1 MNIRPK
7 VLTEV
12 INIRC
17 TPEEKA
23 VVLEQARIAGLS
35 PSALGR
41 KRLLEQQVFAR
52 EVMVER
58 NELRRLGGLLKL
70 VHQESNGVYS
80 KQTAEI
86 LGLIR
91 ERLKALGA

>member
-1 MNIRPK
+1 MNVRPK
-7 VLTEV
+7 SLTAT

-17 TPEEKA
+17 TPDEKA
-23 VVLEQARIAGLS
+23 FVLEQARTAGLS

-41 KRLLEQQVFAR
+41 RRLLEMRVFAR

-58 NELRRLGGLLKL
+58 NELRRLGGLLK
-70 VHQESNGVYS
+70 QVYKETGS
-80 KQTAEI
+80 MQTGEI

-91 ERLKALGA
+91 ERLKALVGE